1 LKPRQK
7 TIQQTVERTGVG
19 LNLGQPVT
27 LRLSPAP
34 PDTGVVFVRTD
45 LDGRPSVPAT
55 LECVAPRERRTVLRS
70 GEAEVQMTEHLLAAV
85 AGFDIDNL
93 MVELSSP
100 ELPGGDGSA
109 MAFVEMFQEAGVEAQ
124 DAFRRQ
130 LTLRK
135 PITIGSDHSTMVAL
149 PAVEGLS
156 VAYTLDY
163 DDGRLPTQHV
173 ECTVTPESFVRE
185 LAPAR
190 TFVFES
196 EARALLAAGFGGG
209 ASTDNVLVV
218 REDGTVLDNTLRFP
232 DEFARHKA
240 LDLLGDLRLAGPGL
254 LAHVLAVKSGHAAT
268 LTLLRRIVAAGS
280 SPDDVELDIQD
291 VLSVVPHRYPMLLVD
306 RVVEIEAGRR
316 ATVIKNVTINE
327 PFFTGHFP
335 ENPVMPGVLIVE
347 CMAQASGL
355 LLYQRRADEHA
366 IAHLMA
372 VDDAKF
378 RRPVVPGDQLRI
390 EVEALRMKK
399 RTCRVRA
406 RALVDDVLAAEAI
419 ITFVLVDTQ
428 PKD

>member
-1 LKPRQK
+1 MKPRQK
-7 TIQQTVERTGVG
+7 TIQKPVERQGIG
-19 LNLGQPVT
+19 LNLGQPVV

-34 PDTGVVFVRTD
+34 VNAGVVFVRTD
-45 LDGRPSVPAT
+45 LDGAPAVPAA
-55 LECVAPRERRTVLRS
+55 LDYVVPRERRTVLRN

-93 MVELSSP
+93 TVELDGP

-109 MAFVEMFQEAGVEAQ
+109 MIFVEMFEEAGVETQ
-124 DAFRRQ
+124 DATRRQ

-135 PITIGSDHSTMVAL
+135 PITLGEESNTMLAL
-149 PAVEGLS
+149 PASEGLS

-163 DDGRLPTQHV
+163 ADGRLPTQHV
-173 ECTVTPESFVRE
+173 DVEITRDAFVRE

-190 TFVFES
+190 TFVFEA
-196 EARALLAAGFGGG
+196 EATALLEAGFGGG
-209 ASTDNVLVV
+209 ANTDNVLVI
-218 REDGTVLDNTLRFP
+218 REDGSVLGNALRFP

-254 LAHVLAVKSGHAAT
+254 LAHILAIKSGHADT
-268 LTLLRRIVAAGS
+268 QDLLKRVVRAAS
-280 SPDDVELDIQD
+280 SPDDLGLDIHD
-291 VLSVVPHRYPMLLVD
+291 ILSVVPHRYPMLLID
-306 RVVEIEAGRR
+306 RVVQIEAGRR
-316 ATVIKNVTINE
+316 ATAIKNVSINE

-335 ENPVMPGVLIVE
+335 ENPIMPGVLIIE

-355 LLYQRRADEHA
+355 LLYQRRADAHT

-372 VDDAKF
+372 VDEAKF

-390 EVEALRMKK
+390 EVEALHMKK

-406 RALVDDVLAAEAI
+406 KALVEDTLAAEAI
-419 ITFVLVDTQ
+419 ITFILVDTE